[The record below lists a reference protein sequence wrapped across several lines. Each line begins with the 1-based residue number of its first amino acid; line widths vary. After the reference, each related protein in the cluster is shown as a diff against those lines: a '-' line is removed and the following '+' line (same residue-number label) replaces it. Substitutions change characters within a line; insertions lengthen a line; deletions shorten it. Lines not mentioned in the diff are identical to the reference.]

1 MLSSPHDAS
10 ATCHVGLRDREFH
23 LSLHQRESESPAG
36 RPEED
41 ASAADLASTL
51 RREDLSTG
59 LNGVVTK
66 LLRRVASWIV
76 RPNPCI
82 AVQEGDR
89 SREAEMPTQEES
101 TSERQGRVN
110 THALTRTHSHA
121 LARIR

>member
-1 MLSSPHDAS
+1 M
-10 ATCHVGLRDREFH
+10 
-23 LSLHQRESESPAG
+23 SLHQRESESPAG

-121 LARIR
+121 LARTRTHLLAFAETPLNQLTLT